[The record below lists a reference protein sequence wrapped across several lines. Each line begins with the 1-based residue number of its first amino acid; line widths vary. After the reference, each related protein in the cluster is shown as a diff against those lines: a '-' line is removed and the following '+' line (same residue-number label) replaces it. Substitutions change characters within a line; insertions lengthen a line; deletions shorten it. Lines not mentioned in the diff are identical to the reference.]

1 MAQLTGNKIKD
12 TYLGLLKTNGS
23 GILTS
28 GFQRIT
34 DGSGLGSQL
43 YLSLTQI
50 KFHDA
55 YIFPNADGSAD
66 QVLSTDGSG
75 ALSWKDD
82 ANSGTVTS
90 VALSVPT
97 GLTVTNSPI
106 TTSGTIAIANTSG
119 YSIPT
124 DAKQTQWDTAYT
136 NRITT
141 ATSPLSFTTNTISLN
156 TVPVSNGGTG
166 ATTLTGILLG
176 DGTNTITAI
185 TDGSADT
192 FLKTDGSGGYSFSD
206 VGGGDV
212 LKTGTIAQNRI
223 AIWNDNDST
232 LRSDATLTIDADHK
246 ITLFQPNPSGGD
258 ISNYNIGGGN
268 QGIATGANNIGFGID
283 NLNSLTTGYSN
294 IAIGYALEGTT
305 TGYENICLGSNS
317 LFYNDIGSRNIC
329 IGIQSLFNNRS
340 GTYNISIGHNS
351 LITTQTGINN
361 IGIGK
366 YSLQFST
373 GSGNIAIGSNS
384 GSALATGS
392 YNVIIGTA
400 TGSTIDGLSNRIIIS
415 DGGGNVRQTFDDSG
429 AATFL
434 AGTNRITLANNFDT
448 TGNTSSPKL
457 SFFSFGDTAT
467 YPVTGPSIQK
477 INTGSYGEGRLVFF
491 QHEGTDFTNET
502 EALSIASTGAATF
515 SSTVQANGAF
525 RQYITAGYYAD
536 FAYNGTTYNLG
547 SSEAT
552 DNIDFKIAG
561 GTTFTTGGNFRFW
574 TQEGNS
580 TPVERVRIT
589 SGGNVGIGTNHYP
602 LDYPNSKLHVYGT
615 RSDTVDSANA
625 IAKIGGSDVYIS
637 FGALNGTPNYGA
649 WIQAL
654 RPSDNAAFP
663 LSLNSQG
670 GNVLIG
676 TTTDAGYKLDVNGSA
691 RVSGIIYGTNG
702 ITDPTVGTNAG
713 TTLALNGNS
722 PNNNYSIG
730 LAAVRSGA
738 YDMFFQ
744 TGAVNGGGYRW
755 YIGATEK
762 MTISYRGDVRIGR
775 ATTST
780 SRQLEL
786 FKQSGDTSDYYII
799 CENVSQNKFLVDGA
813 GTIYAVNTTVQSSSD
828 ARLKENIRV
837 LDTGLNEI
845 LNLKPRRFDWKK
857 DEGLNI
863 KNDIGFIAQEVEE
876 ILPDLVMDYPKTNNE
891 DIQYKSLGMSKMIP
905 TLVKAIQEQ
914 QTIIEDLKA
923 RIEKLEV

>member
-141 ATSPLSFTTNTISLN
+141 ATSPLSITTNTISLN

-212 LKTGTIAQNRI
+212 LKTGTIAQNKI

-232 LRSDATLTIDADHK
+232 LRSDPTLTIDADHK
-246 ITLFQPNPSGGD
+246 ITLFQPDPSGSD

-268 QGIATGANNIGFGID
+268 QGIATGANNIGFGIN

-294 IAIGYALEGTT
+294 IAIGYGLQGTT

-329 IGIQSLFNNRS
+329 IGISSLFNNRS
-340 GTYNISIGHNS
+340 GTYNISIGYQS
-351 LITTQTGINN
+351 LVTTQTGINN

-366 YSLQFST
+366 YSLQYST

-392 YNVIIGTA
+392 NNVIIGTA
-400 TGSTIDGLSNRIIIS
+400 TGSTINGLSNCIIIS
-415 DGGGNVRQTFDDSG
+415 DGGGNIRQTFDASG
-429 AATFL
+429 DATFIGNIGVGG
-434 AGTNRITLANNFDT
+434 GT
-448 TGNTSSPKL
+448 P
-457 SFFSFGDTAT
+457 SFFTPYSVASFG
-467 YPVTGPSIQK
+467 S
-477 INTGSYGEGRLVFF
+477 
-491 QHEGTDFTNET
+491 
-502 EALSIASTGAATF
+502 LSTTSNGITIAST
-515 SSTVQANGAF
+515 
-525 RQYITAGYYAD
+525 TAGNGLIEFADGSGGGADAYSGYIQYAHTAD
-536 FAYNGTTYNLG
+536 SLTFGTAG
-547 SSEAT
+547 S
-552 DNIDFKIAG
+552 D
-561 GTTFTTGGNFRFW
+561 
-574 TQEGNS
+574 
-580 TPVERVRIT
+580 RVRIT
-589 SGGNVGIGTNHYP
+589 SGGNVGIGTNSPGFYG
-602 LDYPNSKLHVYGT
+602 LSFNNIVTISSADASTDY
-615 RSDTVDSANA
+615 A
-625 IAKIGGSDVYIS
+625 IIELAGGSAVGGGIQ
-637 FGALNGTPNYGA
+637 FGNQTVRQAGIFSLNG
-649 WIQAL
+649 
-654 RPSDNAAFP
+654 SDLGFFTNSTNSGS
-663 LSLNSQG
+663 SLTQGMRITSG
-670 GNVLIG
+670 GNVGIG
-676 TTTDAGYKLDVNGSA
+676 TTPNSWTSAWTVLQLTTGSLFTTD
-691 RVSGIIYGTNG
+691 T
-702 ITDPTVGTNAG
+702 TVGTPSGQIGIANNYYYNG
-713 TTLALNGNS
+713 TNNVRTYSGFASDYLQFNGNHLFRVAGS
-722 PNNNYSIG
+722 DASGTNPSFINALQISSGGVVSIPNGVVFNNNSVAGNKTNVTLNAYEEGTWTPIINQGGANVTLTHSYGTYTRVGNLLHISFYLYSNTPNSLSGSWVVKG
-730 LAAVRSGA
+730 LPYSLKFLNQGA
-738 YDMFFQ
+738 YQNIQFGYNSIN
-744 TGAVNGGGYRW
+744 GADYSF
-755 YIGATEK
+755 TE
-762 MTISYRGDVRIGR
+762 SGRG
-775 ATTST
+775 
-780 SRQLEL
+780 Q
-786 FKQSGDTSDYYII
+786 
-799 CENVSQNKFLVDGA
+799 
-813 GTIYAVNTTVQSSSD
+813 VNTTSALDVYSSWYNTSFTT
-828 ARLKENIRV
+828 V
-837 LDTGLNEI
+837 
-845 LNLKPRRFDWKK
+845 
-857 DEGLNI
+857 
-863 KNDIGFIAQEVEE
+863 
-876 ILPDLVMDYPKTNNE
+876 
-891 DIQYKSLGMSKMIP
+891 S
-905 TLVKAIQEQ
+905 
-914 QTIIEDLKA
+914 
-923 RIEKLEV
+923 LEVSGSGTLLIA

>member
-75 ALSWKDD
+75 VLSWKDD

-141 ATSPLSFTTNTISLN
+141 ATSPLSITTNTISLN

-212 LKTGTIAQNRI
+212 LKTGTIAQNKI

-232 LRSDATLTIDADHK
+232 LRSDPTLTIDADHK
-246 ITLFQPNPSGGD
+246 ITLFQPDPSGNY

-268 QGIATGANNIGFGID
+268 QGIATGANNIGFGIN

-294 IAIGYALEGTT
+294 IAIGYGLQGTT

-329 IGIQSLFNNRS
+329 IGISSLFNNRS
-340 GTYNISIGHNS
+340 GTYNISIGYQS
-351 LITTQTGINN
+351 LVTTQTGINN

-366 YSLQFST
+366 YSLQYST

-392 YNVIIGTA
+392 NNVIIGTA
-400 TGSTIDGLSNRIIIS
+400 TGSTINGLSNCIIIS
-415 DGGGNVRQTFDDSG
+415 DGGGNIRQTFDASGDATFIGATFSG
-429 AATFL
+429 ALSGTSAVFTANEALTINANNSTAANNTITGFSANL
-434 AGTNRITLANNFDT
+434 YAISVRQKGVSAGIGGTNYMAQIISAL
-448 TGNTSSPKL
+448 
-457 SFFSFGDTAT
+457 
-467 YPVTGPSIQK
+467 
-477 INTGSYGEGRLVFF
+477 GSEGLEIYTPNAKELILGTNSVPRL
-491 QHEGTDFTNET
+491 T
-502 EALSIASTGAATF
+502 IASTGAATF
-515 SSTVQANGAF
+515 SGGYLSVSGNVATNNPPSSQGLSFGWNKSNGYGESLITYTNIGGGTVPRLDFGYWNGSTYSTQ
-525 RQYITAGYYAD
+525 
-536 FAYNGTTYNLG
+536 TTIFNSGNFLIG
-547 SSEAT
+547 SS
-552 DNIDFKIAG
+552 I
-561 GTTFTTGGNFRFW
+561 
-574 TQEGNS
+574 
-580 TPVERVRIT
+580 
-589 SGGNVGIGTNHYP
+589 
-602 LDYPNSKLHVYGT
+602 
-615 RSDTVDSANA
+615 
-625 IAKIGGSDVYIS
+625 
-637 FGALNGTPNYGA
+637 
-649 WIQAL
+649 
-654 RPSDNAAFP
+654 
-663 LSLNSQG
+663 
-670 GNVLIG
+670 
-676 TTTDAGYKLDVNGSA
+676 TDAGYKLDVDGTARFSGNITAANSSLFVGISAGS
-691 RVSGIIYGTNG
+691 YGAK
-702 ITDPTVGTNAG
+702 I
-713 TTLALNGNS
+713 
-722 PNNNYSIG
+722 
-730 LAAVRSGA
+730 
-738 YDMFFQ
+738 
-744 TGAVNGGGYRW
+744 
-755 YIGATEK
+755 
-762 MTISYRGDVRIGR
+762 
-775 ATTST
+775 
-780 SRQLEL
+780 
-786 FKQSGDTSDYYII
+786 
-799 CENVSQNKFLVDGA
+799 
-813 GTIYAVNTTVQSSSD
+813 TVQSATSYTIESRRTGTGGEGHLVFQNGNGAVGSIFTSGSTTLYNTSSD
-828 ARLKENIRV
+828 YRLKENATPITDALSRVNQLKPIRFNFIANADRTV
-837 LDTGLNEI
+837 DGFLAHEVKDIIPEAISGEKDALNEDGTPHYQGI
-845 LNLKPRRFDWKK
+845 DQSKIVPL
-857 DEGLNI
+857 
-863 KNDIGFIAQEVEE
+863 
-876 ILPDLVMDYPKTNNE
+876 LVA
-891 DIQYKSLGMSKMIP
+891 
-905 TLVKAIQEQ
+905 AIQEQ
-914 QTIIEDLKA
+914 QAIIEDLKA